1 MNSEQLLDILKD
13 EISVEFFTK
22 QQELISKDRLNFATY
37 DSEQSQFDYIE
48 SQINYC
54 KDFLRSLKHPY
65 KEIALAFMR
74 FDSSYSNQISVEDE
88 LIQICSNL
96 ILNEL
101 DEAIELLTHQDEIE
115 PTIKELDKISD
126 LAYQNEDVVKLERV
140 IEIAARIDRQQNLES
155 LINEVQIKPIELP
168 NTFCKSMP
176 LRIPKEHF
184 KKLTIKKSKNGQP
197 FLTNEQFD
205 LFIERAFC
213 GNTTIPK
220 QKMNQAPKGDK
231 LLIQNEFYYFYNNYC
246 FDYFHTM
253 QCQDTFIKLLTDN
266 FEGWDFQ
273 NVKNNFTPKTQKR
286 L

>member
-1 MNSEQLLDILKD
+1 VNSEQLLDIFKD

-37 DSEQSQFDYIE
+37 DSEKSQLEYLE
-48 SQINYC
+48 SQINDC
-54 KDFLRSLKHPY
+54 KDFLRSLKYPY
-65 KEIALAFMR
+65 TEIAMGFIR
-74 FDSSYSNQISVEDE
+74 FDSSYGNQLSVEDE

-101 DEAIELLTHQDEIE
+101 EESFEQLIQQGDIE
-115 PTIKELDKISD
+115 PTIEELDKISD
-126 LAYQNEDVVKLERV
+126 LVYQNEDVVKLERV

-176 LRIPKEHF
+176 LRIPREHF
-184 KKLTIKKSKNGQP
+184 KKLTTEKSKNGHP
-197 FLTNEQFD
+197 FLTNEQLD

-220 QKMNQAPKGDK
+220 QKINKANREK
-231 LLIQNEFYYFYNNYC
+231 LLVQSLFYDFYNNYC
-246 FDYFHTM
+246 MDYFSTM
-253 QCQDTFIKLLTDN
+253 QCQDDFIKLLTDN

-273 NVKNNFTPKTQKR
+273 NVKNNFTPKTKKR